1 MDEYFA
7 SHKGGLSI
15 VGYYHANE
23 RFDDYELSSVA
34 RKIGDHITRSC
45 PQAGIFLVIHS
56 PSLVLRTMQ
65 KLDFFFGGGLS
76 HRIIF
81 GSNFW
86 VLLCCLSSILKKVL
100 PVGLFKT

>member
-7 SHKGGLSI
+7 SQKGGLSI

-56 PSLVLRTMQ
+56 PSLVSRTMH
-65 KLDFFFGGGLS
+65 KLEFFFGVDFSTESYLVL
-76 HRIIF
+76 IF
-81 GSNFW
+81 GFFSVVYPAF
-86 VLLCCLSSILKKVL
+86 
-100 PVGLFKT
+100 